1 MPASS
6 AREFSFKGRA
16 ELDALIDKFDQ
27 DLAYRLED
35 LQARFDA
42 YADSILSMTSA
53 DDDRYVSERL
63 NAILRSRGLQPDP
76 PAS

>member
-6 AREFSFKGRA
+6 AREFSFKARA
-16 ELDALIDKFDQ
+16 ELDALIEKFDQ

-35 LQARFDA
+35 LQAHFDA

-53 DDDRYVSERL
+53 HDDQYVSERI
-63 NAILRSRGLQPDP
+63 NAILRSRGLQSEP